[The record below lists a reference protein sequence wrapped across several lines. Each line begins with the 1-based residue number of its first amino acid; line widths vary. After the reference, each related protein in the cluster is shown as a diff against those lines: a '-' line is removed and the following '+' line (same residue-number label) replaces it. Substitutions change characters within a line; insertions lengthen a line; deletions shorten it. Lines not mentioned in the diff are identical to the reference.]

1 MVYQGRWLENCRVI
15 KKYLWATILSWFA
28 FSRLHKLRGFA
39 SSLTTTNSSIFWLYL
54 RFREIERSNL
64 DRHSYEIQI
73 KELTQRIEDE
83 EATKTENGKLVEFI
97 KKQQVPV
104 FLSRLKL
111 NICRVSAVIPLFL
124 PMDSSKV
131 TRGVWNSQISWQ
143 TRICNSKDMWRN

>member
-15 KKYLWATILSWFA
+15 KKYLWATISSWFA

-73 KELTQRIEDE
+73 KELTQSIEDE
-83 EATKTENGKLVEFI
+83 EATRTENGKLVEFI
-97 KKQQVPV
+97 KKQQVSIL
-104 FLSRLKL
+104 LSRLKL
-111 NICRVSAVIPLFL
+111 NIYRVSVGIPLHL
-124 PMDSSKV
+124 PMDSNKDMRKV
-131 TRGVWNSQISWQ
+131 WSLPIRWPTRTYS
-143 TRICNSKDMWRN
+143 SKDMWRN